1 MENKDNDM
9 KKQILKN
16 SQVLLFVA
24 SGMFLSA
31 TGYASPPDSN
41 RAPLPQTP
49 SVTAS
54 GPAYVIFDNTAGLNS
69 AAIMSNMA
77 TGRDNECSRN
87 NVLIDNSCNGF
98 SLGNNDVQV
107 IQNDGTGNLV
117 NMIGVDNSNST
128 SYENKGT
135 EKQTYYFS
143 PGQHL
148 FDIDKFRNVAND
160 MTALQTNQ
168 QLGTYGT
175 ITFQQFLV
183 NIATGRTMNGIVRV
197 KVPLV
202 DIMAQT
208 QAYEGM
214 EGSPQSR
221 YAMCG
226 ETPTAACSLCGPGP
240 ETALEAGR
248 TICGITLPENAQ
260 VRVNGSLMF
269 DWVDCQTDQP
279 VAISEFPSNPSEISF
294 AISIPLNINPANLDA
309 HGQTMQ
315 SITQIQSI
323 SGSNQ
328 CPQGASPCDVT
339 LNTTIDFSLVPQE
352 SKDMYEF
359 KIGTPLTAAVFGRL
373 SKSDQYHLLFPSG
386 YANGWSSAFSALGIT
401 PATWN
406 DWGFNV
412 TASGNAITANDIRKD
427 SFADIPAL
435 MYTGGTINIK
445 HNTNISGL
453 IYAPQAIEISQN
465 GVTKNN
471 CAAQVIGGDDDNTL
485 NAHGNDDDTVI
496 ASCNGITQQGDD
508 GDGNASD
515 DDPTVVAINT
525 RTFTPS
531 YQYINGAIIVRDGFY
546 FEATKPGGITLISN
560 NPDSYSNTRLKN
572 GTGIRKNFKPY
583 RDVAINNTTGDGTA
597 GAGGNQSPENN
608 QDNSILTGKNGVA
621 QVVAANQGPQW
632 VEIRPQ

>member
-1 MENKDNDM
+1 M
-9 KKQILKN
+9 KKRILNK
-16 SQVLLFVA
+16 SQMLLLA
-24 SGMFLSA
+24 SGMLIAA
-31 TGYASPPDSN
+31 TGHTSPSD
-41 RAPLPQTP
+41 RAPV
-49 SVTAS
+49 VTAN
-54 GPAYVIFDNTAGLNS
+54 GPAYVIFDNTAGLSN

-77 TGRDNECSRN
+77 TGRNNECSKS
-87 NVLIDNSCNGF
+87 NVLVDNTCNGF
-98 SLGNNDVQV
+98 NLGNNDVQV

-117 NMIGVDNSNST
+117 SMIGVDNSGST

-148 FDIDKFRNVAND
+148 FNLDDFRNAAD
-160 MTALQTNQ
+160 EMAARQTNQ

-175 ITFQQFLV
+175 ISFQQFLV

-197 KVPLV
+197 KVPLIDV
-202 DIMAQT
+202 MSLT
-208 QAYEGM
+208 QAFDGAENAP
-214 EGSPQSR
+214 SSR

-240 ETALEAGR
+240 NTVLEAGR

-269 DWVDCQTDQP
+269 DWVNCQTDQP
-279 VAISEFPSNPSEISF
+279 VAIDEFPSNPSEINF

-315 SITQIQSI
+315 TINQIQSI

-328 CPQGASPCDVT
+328 CPRGTAPCDIQ
-339 LNTTIDFSLVPQE
+339 LNAAIDFSLVPQE
-352 SKDMYEF
+352 SRDMYEY
-359 KIGTPLTAAVFGRL
+359 KIGTPLTAAVFARL

-386 YANGWSSAFSALGIT
+386 YANGWENAFSALGIT
-401 PATWN
+401 PAMWN
-406 DWGFNV
+406 NWGFNV
-412 TASGNAITANDIRKD
+412 TSSGNTITANDVRSD

-435 MYTGGTINIK
+435 MYTGGLINIK

-465 GVTKNN
+465 GVTKNT
-471 CAAQVIGGDDDNTL
+471 CTPQILGGDDDNRI
-485 NAHGNDDDTVI
+485 NAHGNDDDTVV
-496 ASCNGITQQGDD
+496 ASCNGIARQGDD
-508 GDGNASD
+508 GDSNASD

-525 RTFTPS
+525 QTFTPS

-572 GTGIRKNFKPY
+572 GTGIRNNFKPY
-583 RDVAINNTTGDGTA
+583 RDVAINNTTGDGTT
-597 GAGGNQSPENN
+597 GSGGNQNPGNN
-608 QDNSILTGKNGVA
+608 QDNSILTGKNGAA
-621 QVVAANQGPQW
+621 QVVVANQGPQW